1 MDKMETILITGGT
14 GMIGSALTKA
24 LTGMGYHV
32 VILTRNAKDKKATP
46 VLSYAEWDPE
56 KQTIDEAAVKKADH
70 IIHLAGANVAGKR
83 WSEKRKQEIIGSRVK
98 SGELIVKAL
107 KEIPN
112 QVKTV
117 ISSSA
122 IGYYGPDPQIPN
134 PHPFTEESRP
144 ANDFLGT
151 VVQQWEVAISP
162 VTGIG
167 KRLVIVRTG
176 IVLSKEGGAYAEFVK
191 PLKFGI
197 ASILGKGTQIV
208 SWIYIEDLVRMYI
221 DAIENKNRRGVY
233 NAVAPVPVSN
243 KDLILEIARQRNK
256 IYVAGKVPEFV
267 LKAML
272 GEMSIELLKS
282 ATVSAAKIEKEGF
295 VFIFPSIQTAI
306 RKLVAS

>member
-14 GMIGSALTKA
+14 GMIGTALTKA
-24 LTGMGYHV
+24 LTGMGHHV

-46 VLSYAEWDPE
+46 ALSYAAWDPE
-56 KQTIDEAAVKKADH
+56 KQTIEEAAVKKAGH

-83 WSEKRKQEIIGSRVK
+83 WSEKRKKEIIDSRVK

-107 KEIPN
+107 KNIPN

-134 PHPFTEESRP
+134 PHPFTEENKP

-151 VVQQWEVAISP
+151 VVQQWEAAISP
-162 VTGIG
+162 VTGLD
-167 KRLVIVRTG
+167 KRLVILRTG

-197 ASILGKGTQIV
+197 ASVLGKGTQIV
-208 SWIYIEDLVRMYI
+208 SWIHIDDLVRMYI
-221 DAIENKNRRGVY
+221 DAIENENRQGIY
-233 NAVAPVPVSN
+233 NAVAPAPVSN
-243 KDLILEIARQRNK
+243 RDLILEIARQRNK
-256 IYVAGKVPEFV
+256 IYAAGKVPGFV

-272 GEMSIELLKS
+272 GEMSVEVLKS
-282 ATVSAAKIEKEGF
+282 ATVSAAKMENEGF
-295 VFIFPSIQTAI
+295 VFFFPSIQTAI